1 MLQKSDGHWGK
12 EETNMK
18 TGAMKGDLAALEV
31 HPKCFAPDSTQ
42 KVLPSEHHAGLGTPC
57 FAVSSLHTVKC
68 HPERSVARSL

>member
-1 MLQKSDGHWGK
+1 
-12 EETNMK
+12 MK
-18 TGAMKGDLAALEV
+18 TGAMKGDPAALEV